1 MYNKSGTS
9 LKLKQKQSYSDHN
22 LPFYHSIKK
31 INKKIKKAYHFIK
44 LWQKSNTSVSNVTYK
59 LIINL

>member
-31 INKKIKKAYHFIK
+31 INKKIKKLTILSSYD
-44 LWQKSNTSVSNVTYK
+44 KSQILLSLTL
-59 LIINL
+59 LIN